1 MSNKISKKIL
11 SDAFDVYEKQKINS
25 QIKVYYF
32 GKFESAPFDTKFMM
46 EHDDKTASDYHK

>member
-1 MSNKISKKIL
+1 MSINISKKIL
-11 SDAFDVYEKQKINS
+11 ADAFDVYEKQKINS

-46 EHDDKTASDYHK
+46 EHDEKTASDYQK